1 VKKKYSIHW
10 TREAETTYLEALIFV
25 LEKWTLKEAEHLE
38 NLTNDLLKNLAHNLK
53 LCPEVKGMEVR
64 KCVISEQTSLV
75 YRIHKKSLELIAFV
89 DNRSDHF
96 YK

>member
-1 VKKKYSIHW
+1 VKRNYSIRW
-10 TREAETTYLEALIFV
+10 TREAETTYLEAIIFI

-38 NLTNDLLKNLAHNLK
+38 NLTNNLLKNLSHNLK
-53 LCPEVKGMEVR
+53 LCPEVKRMGVR
-64 KCVISEQTSLV
+64 KSVISDQTSLV
-75 YRIHKKSLELIAFV
+75 YRIREKSVELIAFV

>member
-1 VKKKYSIHW
+1 MKKKYPIRW
-10 TREAETTYLEALIFV
+10 TREAETTYLETLVFI

-38 NLTNDLLKNLAHNLK
+38 NLTNDLLKNLSYNLK
-53 LCPEVKGMEVR
+53 LCPEVKGMGVR
-64 KCVISEQTSLV
+64 KCLVSEHTSLV
-75 YRIHKKSLELIAFV
+75 YRIREKSLEIIVFV

>member
-1 VKKKYSIHW
+1 VKRNYSIRW
-10 TREAETTYLEALIFV
+10 TREAETTYLEAIIFI

-38 NLTNDLLKNLAHNLK
+38 NLTNNLLKNLSHNLK
-53 LCPEVKGMEVR
+53 LCPEVKRMGVR
-64 KCVISEQTSLV
+64 KCVISDQTSLV
-75 YRIHKKSLELIAFV
+75 YRIREKSVELIAFV